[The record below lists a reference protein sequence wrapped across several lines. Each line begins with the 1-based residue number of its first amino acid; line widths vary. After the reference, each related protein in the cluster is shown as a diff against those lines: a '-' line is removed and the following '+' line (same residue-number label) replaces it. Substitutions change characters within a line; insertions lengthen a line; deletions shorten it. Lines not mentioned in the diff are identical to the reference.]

1 MVWTG
6 TELLVWGGY
15 NAVYG
20 FVGLGDGAAY
30 DPASDTWRPLSS
42 AGAPQG
48 RWSHSAVWTGSA
60 MIVFG
65 GIGCG
70 DGGSGPEY
78 CQGGGRYDPVAD
90 RWDSLSLADAPSARN
105 GHSAVW
111 TGHEM
116 IVWGGGSARCQNGS
130 SGACGDGA
138 AYDPDS
144 DRWRALAFPPT
155 VGPRSMHVAVWTGTA
170 MLVWGGAV
178 EAWLHTGLLFT
189 PNPGP
194 RFRVRN
200 IGTPNIVRVFAGG

>member
-1 MVWTG
+1 MAEKGAPSARYYHSMAWTG
-6 TELLVWGGY
+6 AELLLWGGY
-15 NAVYG
+15 NAVDWPA
-20 FVGLGDGAAY
+20 GLGDGAAY

-48 RWSHSAVWTGSA
+48 RSSHSAVWTGSA

-70 DGGSGPEY
+70 DSGSGPAL

-90 RWDSLSLADAPSARN
+90 RWDSLSPFDAPSART

-116 IVWGGGSARCQNGS
+116 IVWGGQSAQCQYGSAC
-130 SGACGDGA
+130 ADGA
-138 AYDPDS
+138 AYDPDT
-144 DRWRALAFPPT
+144 DRWRALAVPPF
-155 VGPRSMHVAVWTGTA
+155 VGPRAMHVAVWTGTA

-178 EAWLHTGLLFT
+178 EAWLHTGFVFT
-189 PNPGP
+189 PNPSP
-194 RFRVRN
+194 
-200 IGTPNIVRVFAGG
+200 